1 MPSRD
6 LILDSLEIRQFRA
19 FHHLVIPR
27 LGRVNLITGK
37 NNVGKTCLLEAL
49 RLYARRADGS
59 VIWQMLTA
67 RDESGLGP
75 ESVEDEADTEGQAIR
90 CLFYGRPD
98 KPEVPP
104 PIRIGPVSGKDTLS
118 VAMEV
123 ASWDETSRTL
133 DVPRSLRQREFELV
147 DHPIFVI
154 KTQFGRQDAVVRY
167 LDSYSYRFRRPQ
179 SPSSQPKGI
188 PCFYVPA
195 NGIDVQE
202 VGQLWD
208 ALALTPRERLVL
220 DSVRI
225 IAPSVERITLVAGS
239 SSRRER
245 IPIVK
250 TPAYEGPIPLRSLG
264 EGLNRMFGI
273 ALALANARDGLLLI
287 DEVESG
293 LHYSVQ
299 TDLWRLIFRV
309 AERLNVQV
317 FATTHSWDC
326 IKGFQEA
333 ARETPQDGLLIS
345 LRQKKDQPEVIV
357 PVLYSEEDLA
367 IATQQAIAI
376 EVR

>member
-49 RLYARRADGS
+49 SLYAGRGSLLDMRRLLESRGETGQVAASVGEGADSQSSRYLFFGRKH
-59 VIWQMLTA
+59 L
-67 RDESGLGP
+67 DEQ
-75 ESVEDEADTEGQAIR
+75 GQ
-90 CLFYGRPD
+90 
-98 KPEVPP
+98 
-104 PIRIGPVSGKDTLS
+104 PIRIGPKSSADLTLS
-118 VAMEV
+118 VEV
-123 ASWDETSRTL
+123 IWYREQIDAGGQRRWVLLSSPTESDAYDRMPGLEIKLGTR
-133 DVPRSLRQREFELV
+133 PILRYPLEIDIPNVTR
-147 DHPIFVI
+147 
-154 KTQFGRQDAVVRY
+154 FGRTDKV
-167 LDSYSYRFRRPQ
+167 ST
-179 SPSSQPKGI
+179 I
-188 PCFYVPA
+188 PCSFVYA
-195 NGIDVQE
+195 DGLGREQAS
-202 VGQLWD
+202 LWD
-208 ALALTPRERLVL
+208 RVALTDLKNVVL
-220 DSVRI
+220 DSLRI
-225 IAPSVERITLVAGS
+225 IATDVQDVNLVGIHEGNGDRIPMVRVSDSAVPLPLKSVGEGVNRLFGITLALVTA
-239 SSRRER
+239 R
-245 IPIVK
+245 
-250 TPAYEGPIPLRSLG
+250 
-264 EGLNRMFGI
+264 NGI
-273 ALALANARDGLLLI
+273 LLI